1 MNLIRRNN
9 WLPSMLDEMFNGDW
23 LENTDQTPAFGRNT
37 PAVNVKENDDEFIV
51 EVAAPGMKKED
62 FEIELNN
69 NLLSISSEV
78 KEENK
83 TEDKEEK
90 YTRREFRY
98 ASFKRSFT
106 LPESIDNSKIA
117 ADYKDGVLKI
127 ELPKREEAK
136 VQPKRLIEIS

>member
-37 PAVNVKENDDEFIV
+37 PAVNVKENDDKFIV